1 MYKTN
6 TVFIIF
12 FIILVLSS
20 LFFYISYF
28 NNDSN
33 KMYTSHYSYKGIKLI
48 PQNAPRLSSL
58 FESINKDPHKQYIS
72 SEACLK
78 CHIIGQEIKGKV
90 KAPQMAHNIQAYCIS
105 CHILAENDK

>member
-6 TVFIIF
+6 IVFIIF
-12 FIILVLSS
+12 FIILTLSS

-48 PQNAPRLSSL
+48 PQNAPQLSSL
-58 FESINKDPHKQYIS
+58 FDNINNAYNDFGPVSGGRPRPRQTRRNYWITGSSICLCPGYIKPR
-72 SEACLK
+72 CNYL
-78 CHIIGQEIKGKV
+78 V
-90 KAPQMAHNIQAYCIS
+90 T
-105 CHILAENDK
+105 